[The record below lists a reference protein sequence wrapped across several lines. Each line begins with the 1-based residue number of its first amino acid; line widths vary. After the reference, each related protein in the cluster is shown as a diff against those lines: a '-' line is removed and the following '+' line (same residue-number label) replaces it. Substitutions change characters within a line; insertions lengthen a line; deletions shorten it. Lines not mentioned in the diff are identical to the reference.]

1 MNIIITEHAKFE
13 ASRRNIPEELIRS
26 VIENPQQKLPSQ
38 KGRVIVQS
46 KYNDEEEDKEMILR
60 VIGVASS
67 EDFKV
72 ITVYKTSKINKYWKE
87 GG

>member
-1 MNIIITEHAKFE
+1 VNIIITEHAKFE

-60 VIGVASS
+60 VIGVASA

>member
-46 KYNDEEEDKEMILR
+46 KYNDEKEDKEMILR
-60 VIGVASS
+60 VIGIASV

-72 ITVYKTSKINKYWKE
+72 ITVYKTSKIDKYWKE

>member
-60 VIGVASS
+60 VIGVASA

>member
-60 VIGVASS
+60 VIGIASV